1 MTKEHKP
8 KKEPSAEPIEKTDTA
23 EHSKSAEK
31 LDSAEKITEKAKK
44 KAESFAEKIDATA
57 AELIDK
63 GAKAAKK
70 AEEKTV
76 SVSKSEL
83 DSLKKELEEAKD
95 RGLRALAE
103 LENFRQRKNREMADD
118 RKYASLDLARDM
130 LPVWDNMGRAIEAAE
145 KDLHSETLIDG
156 VKMMHKQFLDILRKH
171 HIEKID
177 AVGAP
182 FDPHV
187 HESIAALPSEEP
199 AGTVLVDTQA
209 GFKLHD
215 RVVRPTQVVVAAPKP
230 AK

>member
-1 MTKEHKP
+1 MTKEHQP
-8 KKEPSAEPIEKTDTA
+8 KNEPSAESA
-23 EHSKSAEK
+23 AKSVKAEK
-31 LDSAEKITEKAKK
+31 SEKAEKIVEKAEKT
-44 KAESFAEKIDATA
+44 AERIAEKVDATA
-57 AELIDK
+57 ADLLDK

-70 AEEKTV
+70 VEEKTL
-76 SVSKSEL
+76 SVSKNEW
-83 DSLKKELEEAKD
+83 DALKKELEEAKD

-118 RKYASLDLARDM
+118 RKYASLDLARDI

-145 KDLHSETLIDG
+145 KDLRPEALIDG
-156 VKMMHKQFLDILRKH
+156 VKMMHKQFLDVLRKH

-182 FDPHV
+182 FDPHI
-187 HESIAALPSEEP
+187 HESIAALPSDEP
-199 AGTVLVDTQA
+199 AGTILVDSQA
-209 GFKLHD
+209 GFKMHD